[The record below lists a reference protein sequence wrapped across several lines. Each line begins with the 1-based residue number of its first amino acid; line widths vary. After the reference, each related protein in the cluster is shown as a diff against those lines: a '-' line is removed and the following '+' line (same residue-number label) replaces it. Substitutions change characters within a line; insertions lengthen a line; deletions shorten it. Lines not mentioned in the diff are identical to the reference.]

1 MEANFWDL
9 PWYCLQSCWYSV
21 RLSWPR
27 SLAMIIAP
35 NTNII
40 MAAQLGLARQSIE
53 YTTYSAARA
62 AVICESQ
69 SQAQQAAELLVEDM
83 AQDIPGVEPGSV
95 SVNIRNY
102 MGSIWQKGGLIKC
115 TVEAKVNTISPWS
128 NSTVAADITMMIER
142 PAVPSTK
149 EEGGQ

>member
-1 MEANFWDL
+1 MRAVLKNINWRKGGGELLGFAMVL
-9 PWYCLQSCWYSV
+9 PAIMLV
-21 RLSWPR
+21 FG
-27 SLAMIIAP
+27 A
-35 NTNII
+35 II
-40 MAAQLGLARQSIE
+40 MAAQLGLARQSNE

-142 PAVPSTK
+142 PAVP
-149 EEGGQ
+149 

>member
-1 MEANFWDL
+1 MRAVLKNINWRKGGGELLGFAMVL
-9 PWYCLQSCWYSV
+9 PAIMLV
-21 RLSWPR
+21 FG
-27 SLAMIIAP
+27 A
-35 NTNII
+35 II

-53 YTTYSAARA
+53 YTKYSAARA

-142 PAVPSTK
+142 PAVP
-149 EEGGQ
+149 

>member
-1 MEANFWDL
+1 MRAVLKNINWRKGGGELLGFAMVL
-9 PWYCLQSCWYSV
+9 PAIMLV
-21 RLSWPR
+21 FG
-27 SLAMIIAP
+27 A
-35 NTNII
+35 II

-83 AQDIPGVEPGSV
+83 AQDSPGGEPGSV

-142 PAVPSTK
+142 PAVP
-149 EEGGQ
+149 

>member
-1 MEANFWDL
+1 MRAVLKNINWRKGGGELLGFAMVL
-9 PWYCLQSCWYSV
+9 PAIMLV
-21 RLSWPR
+21 FG
-27 SLAMIIAP
+27 A
-35 NTNII
+35 II

-142 PAVPSTK
+142 PAGP
-149 EEGGQ
+149 

>member
-1 MEANFWDL
+1 MRAVLKNINWRKGGGELLGFAMVL
-9 PWYCLQSCWYSV
+9 PAIMLV
-21 RLSWPR
+21 FG
-27 SLAMIIAP
+27 A
-35 NTNII
+35 II

-102 MGSIWQKGGLIKC
+102 MGSIWQKWGLIKC

-142 PAVPSTK
+142 PAVP
-149 EEGGQ
+149 

>member
-1 MEANFWDL
+1 MRAVLKNINLRKGGGELLGFAMVL
-9 PWYCLQSCWYSV
+9 PAIMLV
-21 RLSWPR
+21 FG
-27 SLAMIIAP
+27 A
-35 NTNII
+35 II

-142 PAVPSTK
+142 PAVP
-149 EEGGQ
+149 

>member
-1 MEANFWDL
+1 MRAVLKNINWRKGGGELLGFAMVL
-9 PWYCLQSCWYSV
+9 PAIMLV
-21 RLSWPR
+21 FG
-27 SLAMIIAP
+27 A
-35 NTNII
+35 II

-102 MGSIWQKGGLIKC
+102 MGLIKC

-142 PAVPSTK
+142 PAVP
-149 EEGGQ
+149 

>member
-1 MEANFWDL
+1 MRAVLKNINWRKGGGELLGFAMVL
-9 PWYCLQSCWYSV
+9 PAIMLV
-21 RLSWPR
+21 FG
-27 SLAMIIAP
+27 A
-35 NTNII
+35 II

-95 SVNIRNY
+95 SVNSRNY

-142 PAVPSTK
+142 PAVP
-149 EEGGQ
+149 

>member
-1 MEANFWDL
+1 MRAVLKNINWRKGGGELLGFAMVL
-9 PWYCLQSCWYSV
+9 PAIMLV
-21 RLSWPR
+21 FG
-27 SLAMIIAP
+27 A
-35 NTNII
+35 II

-128 NSTVAADITMMIER
+128 NSTVVADITMMIER
-142 PAVPSTK
+142 PAVP
-149 EEGGQ
+149 

>member
-1 MEANFWDL
+1 MRAVLKNINWRKGGGELLGFAMVL
-9 PWYCLQSCWYSV
+9 PAIMLV
-21 RLSWPR
+21 FG
-27 SLAMIIAP
+27 A
-35 NTNII
+35 II

-142 PAVPSTK
+142 PAVPYTK
-149 EEGGQ
+149 E

>member
-1 MEANFWDL
+1 MRAVLKNINWRKGGGELLGFAMVL
-9 PWYCLQSCWYSV
+9 PAIMLV
-21 RLSWPR
+21 FG
-27 SLAMIIAP
+27 A
-35 NTNII
+35 II

-128 NSTVAADITMMIER
+128 NSTVAADITIMIER
-142 PAVPSTK
+142 PPVPYTK

>member
-1 MEANFWDL
+1 MRAVLKNINWRKGGGELLGFAMVL
-9 PWYCLQSCWYSV
+9 PAIMLV
-21 RLSWPR
+21 FG
-27 SLAMIIAP
+27 A
-35 NTNII
+35 II

-128 NSTVAADITMMIER
+128 NSTVAADSTMMIER
-142 PAVPSTK
+142 PAVP
-149 EEGGQ
+149 

>member
-1 MEANFWDL
+1 MRAVLKNINWRKGGGELLGFAMVL
-9 PWYCLQSCWYSV
+9 PAIMLV
-21 RLSWPR
+21 FG
-27 SLAMIIAP
+27 A
-35 NTNII
+35 II

-115 TVEAKVNTISPWS
+115 TEEAKVNTISPWS

-142 PAVPSTK
+142 PAVP
-149 EEGGQ
+149 

>member
-1 MEANFWDL
+1 MRAVLKNINWRKGGGELLGFAMVL
-9 PWYCLQSCWYSV
+9 PAIMLV
-21 RLSWPR
+21 FG
-27 SLAMIIAP
+27 A
-35 NTNII
+35 II

-115 TVEAKVNTISPWS
+115 TVEAKDNTISPWS

-142 PAVPSTK
+142 PAVP
-149 EEGGQ
+149 

>member
-1 MEANFWDL
+1 MRAVLKNINCRKGGGELLGFAMVL
-9 PWYCLQSCWYSV
+9 PAIMLV
-21 RLSWPR
+21 FG
-27 SLAMIIAP
+27 A
-35 NTNII
+35 II

-142 PAVPSTK
+142 PAVP
-149 EEGGQ
+149 

>member
-1 MEANFWDL
+1 MRAVLKNINWRKGGGELLGFAMVL
-9 PWYCLQSCWYSV
+9 PAIMLV
-21 RLSWPR
+21 FG
-27 SLAMIIAP
+27 A
-35 NTNII
+35 II
-40 MAAQLGLARQSIE
+40 MAAQLGLARQAIE

-142 PAVPSTK
+142 PAVP
-149 EEGGQ
+149 